1 MQILK
6 VTLYYFLQ
14 LVTYLIFGRAMLSWL
29 IRDPRNPIM
38 QILITLTEPI
48 LSPIRTLL
56 FKLKIGGNMV
66 DFSPLAALLLTQMLM
81 AMVLTIL

>member
-38 QILITLTEPI
+38 SLLITLTEPI
-48 LSPIRTLL
+48 LSPIRSFL
-56 FKLKIGGNMV
+56 FRLKIGGNMV

-81 AMVLTIL
+81 ALVLTVL

>member
-1 MQILK
+1 MQILG

-38 QILITLTEPI
+38 QILITMTEPI
-48 LSPIRTLL
+48 LSPIRNLL

-81 AMVLTIL
+81 ALVLTIL

>member
-48 LSPIRTLL
+48 LSPIRSLL

>member
-1 MQILK
+1 MTILK

-29 IRDPRNPIM
+29 IKDPRNPIM

-66 DFSPLAALLLTQMLM
+66 DFSPLAALLLTQLLM
-81 AMVLTIL
+81 ALVLSIL